1 MTVSHHKLWRL
12 LAIGWLSLSL
22 GCAQERHTEAITRV
36 ATPVDMTGHWEIDFA
51 RSDNLQDQLGSIARR
66 VQREAVRRARLAE
79 EGRGYAGSPS
89 PDQSDLV
96 TLARLAEIITEP
108 VLVEVIQNDAR
119 IRVKRDKSFAL
130 VCEYD
135 GSGLSITVDTLGI
148 QRCGWDGNQLFFVME
163 LEEGLDVTHRLSRS
177 DKTDMLLLVTSVETT
192 STRFPLVVSQYFTPY
207 DPDALGYRCERSL
220 TRGKVCSTQQ

>member
-22 GCAQERHTEAITRV
+22 GCAQERHTEAITR
-36 ATPVDMTGHWEIDFA
+36 AAMPVDMTGHWEIDFA

-79 EGRGYAGSPS
+79 EGRGYAGSPL

-108 VLVEVIQNDAR
+108 VLLEVIQNDAR

-148 QRCGWDGNQLFFVME
+148 QRCGWDGDQLFFVME

-220 TRGKVCSTQQ
+220 TRGKVCSPQQ

>member
-12 LAIGWLSLSL
+12 LATGWLVVSL
-22 GCAQERHTEAITRV
+22 GCAQERHTEAVTRI

-51 RSDNLQDQLGSIARR
+51 RSDNLQDQLSSIARR

-79 EGRGYAGSPS
+79 EGRGYAGSPL

-108 VLVEVIQNDAR
+108 VLLEVIQNDAR
-119 IRVKRDKSFAL
+119 IRVKRDQSFAL

-148 QRCGWDGNQLFFVME
+148 QRCGWDGDQLFFVLE
-163 LEEGLDVTHRLSRS
+163 LEGGLDVTHRLSRS

-207 DPDALGYRCERSL
+207 DPDALGYRCERTL

>member
-1 MTVSHHKLWRL
+1 MTVFHRKLWRL

-22 GCAQERHTEAITRV
+22 GCAQERHIEAITRV

-51 RSDNLQDQLGSIARR
+51 RSDNLQDQLSSIARR
-66 VQREAVRRARLAE
+66 VQREAVRRVRLAE
-79 EGRGYAGSPS
+79 EGRGYSGSPL

-108 VLVEVIQNDAR
+108 VLLEVIQNDAR

-148 QRCGWDGNQLFFVME
+148 QRCGWDGDQLFFTLE

-177 DKTDMLLLVTSVETT
+177 DKPDMLLLVTSVETT

-207 DPDALGYRCERSL
+207 DPDALGYRCERTL

>member
-12 LAIGWLSLSL
+12 LAIVWLSLSL

-36 ATPVDMTGHWEIDFA
+36 ATPVDMMGHWEIDFA

-79 EGRGYAGSPS
+79 EGRGYAGSPL

-96 TLARLAEIITEP
+96 TLARLAEIIIEP
-108 VLVEVIQNDAR
+108 VLLEVIQNDAR

-148 QRCGWDGNQLFFVME
+148 QRCGWDGDQLFFVME

>member
-22 GCAQERHTEAITRV
+22 GCAQERHIEAITRV

-79 EGRGYAGSPS
+79 EGRGYVGSPL

-108 VLVEVIQNDAR
+108 VLLEVIQNDAR

-148 QRCGWDGNQLFFVME
+148 QRCGWDGDQLFFVME

>member
-1 MTVSHHKLWRL
+1 
-12 LAIGWLSLSL
+12 
-22 GCAQERHTEAITRV
+22 
-36 ATPVDMTGHWEIDFA
+36 MTGHWEIDFA
-51 RSDNLQDQLGSIARR
+51 RSDNLQDQLSSIARR

-79 EGRGYAGSPS
+79 EGRGYAGSPL

-108 VLVEVIQNDAR
+108 VLLEVIQNDAR

-148 QRCGWDGNQLFFVME
+148 QRCGWDGDQLFFMLE

-177 DKTDMLLLVTSVETT
+177 DKPDMLLLVTSVETT

-207 DPDALGYRCERSL
+207 DPDALGYRCERTL

>member
-1 MTVSHHKLWRL
+1 
-12 LAIGWLSLSL
+12 
-22 GCAQERHTEAITRV
+22 
-36 ATPVDMTGHWEIDFA
+36 MTGHWEIDFA
-51 RSDNLQDQLGSIARR
+51 RSDNLQDQLSSIARR

-79 EGRGYAGSPS
+79 EGRGYAGSPL

-108 VLVEVIQNDAR
+108 VLLEVIQNDAR

-148 QRCGWDGNQLFFVME
+148 QRCGWDGDQLFFVLE
-163 LEEGLDVTHRLSRS
+163 LEGGLDVTHRLSRS

-207 DPDALGYRCERSL
+207 DPDALGYRCERTL
-220 TRGKVCSTQQ
+220 TRGRVCSTQQ

>member
-1 MTVSHHKLWRL
+1 MTVSRHKLWRL
-12 LAIGWLSLSL
+12 LAIGLLSLSL
-22 GCAQERHTEAITRV
+22 GCAQERHTGVVTRV

-51 RSDNLQDQLGSIARR
+51 RSDNLQDQLKSIARR

-79 EGRGYAGSPS
+79 EGRGSAGSQL

-108 VLVEVIQNDAR
+108 VLLEVIQNDAR

-148 QRCGWDGNQLFFVME
+148 QRCGWDGDQLFFVLE
-163 LEEGLDVTHRLSRS
+163 LEEGLDVTHRLSLS
-177 DKTDMLLLVTSVETT
+177 DKTDILLLVTSVETS

-207 DPDALGYRCERSL
+207 DPDALGYRCERTL

>member
-1 MTVSHHKLWRL
+1 MTVSHHKLWRI

-36 ATPVDMTGHWEIDFA
+36 ATPVVMTGHWEIDFA

-79 EGRGYAGSPS
+79 EGRGYAGSPL

-108 VLVEVIQNDAR
+108 VLLEVIQNDAR

-148 QRCGWDGNQLFFVME
+148 QRCGWDGDQLFFVME

-192 STRFPLVVSQYFTPY
+192 STRFPIVVSQYFTPY

>member
-1 MTVSHHKLWRL
+1 MTVSTHKLWRL
-12 LAIGWLSLSL
+12 LGISWLALSL
-22 GCAQERHTEAITRV
+22 GCVQERHTEAVTRL

-51 RSDNLQDQLGSIARR
+51 RSDNLQDQLSAIARR

-79 EGRGYAGSPS
+79 EGRGYAGSPL
-89 PDQSDLV
+89 PGQSDLV

-108 VLVEVIQNDAR
+108 ILLEVIQNDAR
-119 IRVKRDKSFAL
+119 IRVKRENSFAL

-148 QRCGWDGNQLFFVME
+148 QRCGWDGDQLFFVLE

-177 DKTDMLLLVTSVETT
+177 DKTDMLLLVTSVETA

-207 DPDALGYRCERSL
+207 DPDALGYRCERTL

>member
-1 MTVSHHKLWRL
+1 MTSSPYKLWCL
-12 LAIGWLSLSL
+12 LGICWLSLLL
-22 GCAQERHTEAITRV
+22 GCAQERHTEAVTRV

-51 RSDNLQDQLGSIARR
+51 RSDNLQDQLNSIARR

-79 EGRGYAGSPS
+79 EGRGYAGSPL

-108 VLVEVIQNDAR
+108 VLLEVIQNDAR

-148 QRCGWDGNQLFFVME
+148 QRCGWDGDQLFFVLE

-177 DKTDMLLLVTSVETT
+177 DKTDMLLLVTSVETA
-192 STRFPLVVSQYFTPY
+192 SMLFPLVVSQHFTPY
-207 DPDALGYRCERSL
+207 DPDALGYRCERTL

>member
-22 GCAQERHTEAITRV
+22 GCAQERHTEAMTRA
-36 ATPVDMTGHWEIDFA
+36 ATPVVMTGHWEIDFA

-66 VQREAVRRARLAE
+66 VQREAVRRARLAK
-79 EGRGYAGSPS
+79 EGRGYAGSPL

-108 VLVEVIQNDAR
+108 VLLEVIQNDAR

-148 QRCGWDGNQLFFVME
+148 QRCGWDGDQLFFVME

>member
-1 MTVSHHKLWRL
+1 MTVSHHKPWRL
-12 LAIGWLSLSL
+12 LAIGWLFLSF
-22 GCAQERHTEAITRV
+22 GCAQERHIEAITRV

-51 RSDNLQDQLGSIARR
+51 RSDNLQDQLSSIARR

-79 EGRGYAGSPS
+79 EGRGYAGSPL

-108 VLVEVIQNDAR
+108 VLLEVIQNDAR

-148 QRCGWDGNQLFFVME
+148 QRCGWDGDQLFFVME

>member
-1 MTVSHHKLWRL
+1 
-12 LAIGWLSLSL
+12 
-22 GCAQERHTEAITRV
+22 
-36 ATPVDMTGHWEIDFA
+36 MTGHWEIDFA
-51 RSDNLQDQLGSIARR
+51 RSDNLQDQLNSIARR

-79 EGRGYAGSPS
+79 EGRGYAGSPL
-89 PDQSDLV
+89 PDQNDLV

-108 VLVEVIQNDAR
+108 VLLEVIQNDAR

-135 GSGLSITVDTLGI
+135 GSGLSITMDTLGI
-148 QRCGWDGNQLFFVME
+148 QRCGWDGDQLFFVLE

-177 DKTDMLLLVTSVETT
+177 DKTDMLLLVTSVETA

-207 DPDALGYRCERSL
+207 DPDALGYRCERTL

>member
-12 LAIGWLSLSL
+12 LAIGWLSLLL
-22 GCAQERHTEAITRV
+22 GCAQERQTESVTRV
-36 ATPVDMTGHWEIDFA
+36 AIPVDMTGHWEIDFA
-51 RSDNLQDQLGSIARR
+51 RSDNLQDQLSSIARR
-66 VQREAVRRARLAE
+66 VQREAVRRARLAG
-79 EGRGYAGSPS
+79 EGRGYAGSPL

-108 VLVEVIQNDAR
+108 VLLEVVQNDAR

-148 QRCGWDGNQLFFVME
+148 QRCGWDGDQLFFVLE

-177 DKTDMLLLVTSVETT
+177 DKTDMLLLVTSVETA

-207 DPDALGYRCERSL
+207 DPDALGYRCERTL

>member
-1 MTVSHHKLWRL
+1 MTVSHHQLWRL

-22 GCAQERHTEAITRV
+22 GGAQERHTEAITRV

-79 EGRGYAGSPS
+79 EGRGYAGSPL

-108 VLVEVIQNDAR
+108 VLLEVIQNDAR

-148 QRCGWDGNQLFFVME
+148 QRCGWDGDQLFFVME

>member
-12 LAIGWLSLSL
+12 LATGWLVASL
-22 GCAQERHTEAITRV
+22 GCAQERHTEAVTRI

-51 RSDNLQDQLGSIARR
+51 RSDNLQDQLSSIARR
-66 VQREAVRRARLAE
+66 VQREAIRRARLAE
-79 EGRGYAGSPS
+79 EGRGYAGSPL

-108 VLVEVIQNDAR
+108 VLLEVIQNDAR
-119 IRVKRDKSFAL
+119 IRVKRDQSFAL

-148 QRCGWDGNQLFFVME
+148 QRCGWDGDQLFFVLE
-163 LEEGLDVTHRLSRS
+163 LEGGLDVTHRLSRS

-207 DPDALGYRCERSL
+207 DPDALGYRCERTL

>member
-1 MTVSHHKLWRL
+1 MTVSLHKLWCL

-22 GCAQERHTEAITRV
+22 GCAQERHTEAVTRV

-51 RSDNLQDQLGSIARR
+51 RSDNLQDQLSAIARR

-79 EGRGYAGSPS
+79 EGRGYSGSPL
-89 PDQSDLV
+89 PGQSDLV

-108 VLVEVIQNDAR
+108 ILLEVIQNDAR
-119 IRVKRDKSFAL
+119 ISDKRDKSFAL

-135 GSGLSITVDTLGI
+135 GSGLTTTVDTLGI
-148 QRCGWDGNQLFFVME
+148 QRCGWDGNQLFFVLE
-163 LEEGLDVTHRLSRS
+163 LVEGLDVTHRLSLS
-177 DKTDMLLLVTSVETT
+177 DKTDMLLLVTSVETS

-207 DPDALGYRCERSL
+207 DPDSLGYRCERTL